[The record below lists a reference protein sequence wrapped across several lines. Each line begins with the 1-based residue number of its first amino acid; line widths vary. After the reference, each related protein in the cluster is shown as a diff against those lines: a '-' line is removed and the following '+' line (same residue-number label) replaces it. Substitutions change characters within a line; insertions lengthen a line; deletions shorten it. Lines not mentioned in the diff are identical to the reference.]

1 MGIAEFYPP
10 VVDRLKG
17 SFEVAVK
24 MAFGFGYLFRKFRII
39 HVAQQSILN

>member
-10 VVDRLKG
+10 VVERLKG

-24 MAFGFGYLFRKFRII
+24 MALVSDIFSEIPNHTRGTA
-39 HVAQQSILN
+39 V